1 MNEELDPGLVSEPDP
16 IPVPDPVPDPTPPP
30 VLELPPVEEPAAE
43 PVEVISV
50 EELLERLTQEENTE
64 LELPTEE
71 VEAGIADV
79 PVEPD
84 PGMMLI
90 EQLLSRLIDMGIDLG
105 KIETHTKEIQK
116 EVTVVA
122 QAVDHPAL
130 TTSFADYTV
139 TEALLLFLLLAA
151 FLSACARMLRG
162 GLLWL
167 RS

>member
-1 MNEELDPGLVSEPDP
+1 MNEELVPSAAPEPEP
-16 IPVPDPVPDPTPPP
+16 IPDPTPPP
-30 VLELPPVEEPAAE
+30 VLELPPEEEPAA

-50 EELLERLTQEENTE
+50 DELLQRLTQEEDTE
-64 LELPTEE
+64 LELPTE
-71 VEAGIADV
+71 EAGIADV

-122 QAVDHPAL
+122 QTLDHPAL

>member
-1 MNEELDPGLVSEPDP
+1 MNEELDPGLVPEPDP

-30 VLELPPVEEPAAE
+30 EEEPAA

-50 EELLERLTQEENTE
+50 DELLERLTQEEDAE
-64 LELPTEE
+64 PELPTEE
-71 VEAGIADV
+71 AGMADV

-122 QAVDHPAL
+122 QTLDHPAL

>member
-1 MNEELDPGLVSEPDP
+1 MNEELDPVLIPEPDP

-30 VLELPPVEEPAAE
+30 VLELPPAEESAAD

-50 EELLERLTQEENTE
+50 DELLERLTQEENTE
-64 LELPTEE
+64 LELPPE
-71 VEAGIADV
+71 EAGIADV
-79 PVEPD
+79 PVAAD
-84 PGMMLI
+84 PYTVLI
-90 EQLLSRLIDMGIDLG
+90 EQVIGKIVEVGIDLG
-105 KIETHTKEIQK
+105 KIERHTKEIQK
-116 EVTVVA
+116 DVTVVA

-130 TTSFADYTV
+130 TTSFVDYTV

-151 FLSACARMLRG
+151 FLSACVRMLRG

>member
-1 MNEELDPGLVSEPDP
+1 MIEEQIPDTAPEPEP
-16 IPVPDPVPDPTPPP
+16 IPDPTPPS
-30 VLELPPVEEPAAE
+30 VLELPPEEEPAA

-50 EELLERLTQEENTE
+50 DELLERLTQEEDAE

-71 VEAGIADV
+71 AGMADV

-122 QAVDHPAL
+122 QTLAHPAL

>member
-1 MNEELDPGLVSEPDP
+1 MNEELDPGLIPEPDP

-30 VLELPPVEEPAAE
+30 VLELPPAEEPAAE

-50 EELLERLTQEENTE
+50 DELLERLTQEEDTE

-71 VEAGIADV
+71 VEAGVTDL

-90 EQLLSRLIDMGIDLG
+90 EQLLSRLIDIGIDLG

-139 TEALLLFLLLAA
+139 SEALLLFLLLAA
-151 FLSACARMLRG
+151 FLSACVRMLRG

>member
-1 MNEELDPGLVSEPDP
+1 MNEELDPGLVPEPDP
-16 IPVPDPVPDPTPPP
+16 IPVPDPVPDPTP
-30 VLELPPVEEPAAE
+30 PPVEEPAAE

>member
-1 MNEELDPGLVSEPDP
+1 MIEEQIPDTAPEPEP
-16 IPVPDPVPDPTPPP
+16 IPDPTPPP
-30 VLELPPVEEPAAE
+30 VLELPPEEEPTA

-50 EELLERLTQEENTE
+50 DELLERLTQEEDTE

-71 VEAGIADV
+71 AGMADV

-105 KIETHTKEIQK
+105 KIETHTKEIEK

-122 QAVDHPAL
+122 QTLDHPAL

-139 TEALLLFLLLAA
+139 PEALLLFLLLAA

>member
-1 MNEELDPGLVSEPDP
+1 MNEELVPSAAPEPEP
-16 IPVPDPVPDPTPPP
+16 IPDPTPPP
-30 VLELPPVEEPAAE
+30 VLELPPEEEPAA

-50 EELLERLTQEENTE
+50 DELLERLTQEEDAE

-71 VEAGIADV
+71 AGMADV
-79 PVEPD
+79 PVDPD
-84 PGMMLI
+84 PAAMLI
-90 EQLLSRLIDMGIDLG
+90 EQLVGKLIDMGIDLG
-105 KIETHTKEIQK
+105 QIETHTREIEKDTDVIQ
-116 EVTVVA
+116 EQITVVA

>member
-1 MNEELDPGLVSEPDP
+1 MNEELDPVLIPEPDP

-30 VLELPPVEEPAAE
+30 VLELPPAEESAAD

-50 EELLERLTQEENTE
+50 DELLERLTQEEDTE

-90 EQLLSRLIDMGIDLG
+90 EQLLSR
-105 KIETHTKEIQK
+105 
-116 EVTVVA
+116 
-122 QAVDHPAL
+122 
-130 TTSFADYTV
+130 
-139 TEALLLFLLLAA
+139 AA
-151 FLSACARMLRG
+151 FKQPAKEMSSIKCKEE
-162 GLLWL
+162 
-167 RS
+167 

>member
-1 MNEELDPGLVSEPDP
+1 MNEELDPVLIPEPDP

-30 VLELPPVEEPAAE
+30 VLEPPPAEEPAAE

-50 EELLERLTQEENTE
+50 DELLERLTQEEDTE

-71 VEAGIADV
+71 VEAGVTDL

-90 EQLLSRLIDMGIDLG
+90 EQLLSRLIDIGIDLG

-139 TEALLLFLLLAA
+139 SEALLLFLLLAA
-151 FLSACARMLRG
+151 FLSACTRMLRG

>member
-1 MNEELDPGLVSEPDP
+1 MIEEQIPDTAPEPEP
-16 IPVPDPVPDPTPPP
+16 IPDPTPPS
-30 VLELPPVEEPAAE
+30 VLELPPEEEPAA

-50 EELLERLTQEENTE
+50 DELLERLTQEEDAE

-71 VEAGIADV
+71 AGMADV

-105 KIETHTKEIQK
+105 KIETHTKEIEK

-122 QAVDHPAL
+122 QTLDHPAL

>member
-1 MNEELDPGLVSEPDP
+1 MNEELVPSAAPEPEP
-16 IPVPDPVPDPTPPP
+16 IPDPTPPP
-30 VLELPPVEEPAAE
+30 ALELPPEEEPAA

-50 EELLERLTQEENTE
+50 DELLQRLTQEEDTE
-64 LELPTEE
+64 LELPTE
-71 VEAGIADV
+71 EAGIADV

-105 KIETHTKEIQK
+105 KIETYTKEIQK

-122 QAVDHPAL
+122 QTLDHPAL

>member
-1 MNEELDPGLVSEPDP
+1 MNEDLTPSAAPEPDP
-16 IPVPDPVPDPTPPP
+16 VSIPDPAPDPIPPP
-30 VLELPPVEEPAAE
+30 VLELPPEGEPAAD

-50 EELLERLTQEENTE
+50 DELLERLTQEEDAG
-64 LELPTEE
+64 LELPPEE
-71 VEAGIADV
+71 VVDAGVTDI

-84 PGMMLI
+84 PVSLV
-90 EQLLSRLIDMGIDLG
+90 LDKLVSLGIDLG
-105 KIETHTKEIQK
+105 KIESHLKEIK
-116 EVTVVA
+116 TEVTVVA
-122 QAVDHPAL
+122 DMVDHPAL
-130 TTSFADYTV
+130 TTSFAEYTV

>member
-1 MNEELDPGLVSEPDP
+1 MNEELDPGLVPEPDP

-30 VLELPPVEEPAAE
+30 VLELPPEEEPAA

-50 EELLERLTQEENTE
+50 DELLERLTQEGDTE

-71 VEAGIADV
+71 AGMADV

>member
-1 MNEELDPGLVSEPDP
+1 MNEELDPGLVPEPDP
-16 IPVPDPVPDPTPPP
+16 IPVPDPVPDPTLPP
-30 VLELPPVEEPAAE
+30 VLELPPEEEPAA

-50 EELLERLTQEENTE
+50 DELLERLTQEGDAE
-64 LELPTEE
+64 LELPPE
-71 VEAGIADV
+71 EAGMVDI
-79 PVEPD
+79 PVDPD
-84 PGMMLI
+84 PVMLI
-90 EQLLSRLIDMGIDLG
+90 LDQVIGKLIDIGIDLG
-105 KIETHTKEIQK
+105 KIERHTKEIQN

>member
-1 MNEELDPGLVSEPDP
+1 MNEELVPSAAPEPEP
-16 IPVPDPVPDPTPPP
+16 IPDPTPPP
-30 VLELPPVEEPAAE
+30 VLELPPEEEPAA

-50 EELLERLTQEENTE
+50 DELLERLTQEEDAE

-71 VEAGIADV
+71 AGMADV

-130 TTSFADYTV
+130 TTSFVDYTV
-139 TEALLLFLLLAA
+139 TEALLLFLLLAV

>member
-1 MNEELDPGLVSEPDP
+1 M
-16 IPVPDPVPDPTPPP
+16 
-30 VLELPPVEEPAAE
+30 
-43 PVEVISV
+43 
-50 EELLERLTQEENTE
+50 
-64 LELPTEE
+64 
-71 VEAGIADV
+71 ADV

-105 KIETHTKEIQK
+105 KIETHTKEIEK

-122 QAVDHPAL
+122 QTLDHPAL

>member
-1 MNEELDPGLVSEPDP
+1 MNEELDPVLIPEPDP

-30 VLELPPVEEPAAE
+30 VLELPPAEESAAD

-50 EELLERLTQEENTE
+50 DELLERLTQEENTE
-64 LELPTEE
+64 LELPPE
-71 VEAGIADV
+71 EAGIADV
-79 PVEPD
+79 PVAAD
-84 PGMMLI
+84 PYTVLI
-90 EQLLSRLIDMGIDLG
+90 EQVIGKIVEVGIDLG
-105 KIETHTKEIQK
+105 KIERHTKEIQK
-116 EVTVVA
+116 DVTVVT

-130 TTSFADYTV
+130 TTSFVDYTV

>member
-1 MNEELDPGLVSEPDP
+1 MIEEQIPDTAPEPEP
-16 IPVPDPVPDPTPPP
+16 IPDPTPPP
-30 VLELPPVEEPAAE
+30 VLELPPEEEPTA

-50 EELLERLTQEENTE
+50 DELLERLTQEEDTE

-71 VEAGIADV
+71 AGMADV

-105 KIETHTKEIQK
+105 KIETHTKEIEK

-122 QAVDHPAL
+122 QTLDHPAL

>member
-1 MNEELDPGLVSEPDP
+1 MIEEQIPDTAPEPEP
-16 IPVPDPVPDPTPPP
+16 IPGPTPPP
-30 VLELPPVEEPAAE
+30 VLELPSEEEPAA

-50 EELLERLTQEENTE
+50 DELLERLTQEEDAE

-71 VEAGIADV
+71 AGMADV

-151 FLSACARMLRG
+151 FIAACARMLRG

>member
-1 MNEELDPGLVSEPDP
+1 MIEEQIPDTAPEPEP
-16 IPVPDPVPDPTPPP
+16 IPDPTPPP
-30 VLELPPVEEPAAE
+30 VLELPSEEEPAA

-50 EELLERLTQEENTE
+50 DELLERLTQEEDAE

-71 VEAGIADV
+71 AGMADV

>member
-1 MNEELDPGLVSEPDP
+1 MNEELVPSAAPEPEP
-16 IPVPDPVPDPTPPP
+16 IPDPTPPP
-30 VLELPPVEEPAAE
+30 VLELPPEEEPAA

-50 EELLERLTQEENTE
+50 DELLERLTQEEDAE

-71 VEAGIADV
+71 AGMADV

>member
-1 MNEELDPGLVSEPDP
+1 MNEEQIPDTAPEPEP
-16 IPVPDPVPDPTPPP
+16 IPDPTPPP
-30 VLELPPVEEPAAE
+30 VLELPPEEEPAA

-50 EELLERLTQEENTE
+50 DELLERLTQEEDAE

-71 VEAGIADV
+71 AGMADV